1 MYMNLSGG
9 KEKFIQGGEWAHLNL
24 LELRRCKKIFHL
36 SALNR
41 KASNWWEFFLPR
53 SSFSKFSRFLMF
65 FFFFHTTMYFLFF
78 FIASCSWQLYNRSPL
93 IFLSKTNFSFN
104 KLGVQIQISGFNLF
118 NHLLISKFFPFNVS
132 LAKKQTWSLLRPLVL
147 RSNNSS
153 LTVINIFYS
162 NGKYTE
168 EIFFPLAR
176 VTSRFN
182 FTLHLLFIY
191 RNETAI

>member
-1 MYMNLSGG
+1 MRVFSSKVIFFEIFKVFDVFLFFSYNHVLS
-9 KEKFIQGGEWAHLNL
+9 
-24 LELRRCKKIFHL
+24 
-36 SALNR
+36 
-41 KASNWWEFFLPR
+41 
-53 SSFSKFSRFLMF
+53 
-65 FFFFHTTMYFLFF
+65 FF

-162 NGKYTE
+162 NEKYTE